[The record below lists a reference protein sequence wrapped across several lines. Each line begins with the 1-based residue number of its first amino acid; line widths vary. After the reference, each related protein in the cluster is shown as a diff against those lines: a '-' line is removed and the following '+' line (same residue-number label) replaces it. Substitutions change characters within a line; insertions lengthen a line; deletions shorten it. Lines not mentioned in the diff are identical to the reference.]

1 MVVKDIDR
9 EEIEFIAK
17 TVGAIPIAN
26 IDNFTPDKLGKALS
40 AEELTMSEG
49 SKIVKIM
56 TDPKYENTVTLF
68 VRGSNNLI
76 LDEAERSL
84 HDALCVVRSIV
95 KKRSILAGGG
105 SPESEVSVQ
114 LQKLGNELSGLKA
127 YCVKAYAEAL
137 EIIPYTLAE
146 NAGLNPIEIVTELRA
161 RHIQGESSLGIN
173 VKKGILS
180 DMFGE
185 KVIQPT
191 LVTLSALKLSTE
203 CVRMVLK
210 IDDLVVCR

>member
-1 MVVKDIDR
+1 
-9 EEIEFIAK
+9 
-17 TVGAIPIAN
+17 
-26 IDNFTPDKLGKALS
+26 
-40 AEELTMSEG
+40 
-49 SKIVKIM
+49 
-56 TDPKYENTVTLF
+56 
-68 VRGSNNLI
+68 
-76 LDEAERSL
+76 
-84 HDALCVVRSIV
+84 
-95 KKRSILAGGG
+95 
-105 SPESEVSVQ
+105 
-114 LQKLGNELSGLKA
+114 
-127 YCVKAYAEAL
+127 
-137 EIIPYTLAE
+137 
-146 NAGLNPIEIVTELRA
+146 LNPIEIVTELRA

>member
-95 KKRSILAGGG
+95 KK
-105 SPESEVSVQ
+105 
-114 LQKLGNELSGLKA
+114 
-127 YCVKAYAEAL
+127 
-137 EIIPYTLAE
+137 
-146 NAGLNPIEIVTELRA
+146 
-161 RHIQGESSLGIN
+161 
-173 VKKGILS
+173 
-180 DMFGE
+180 
-185 KVIQPT
+185 
-191 LVTLSALKLSTE
+191 
-203 CVRMVLK
+203 K
-210 IDDLVVCR
+210 IYISWRRFS